1 MNKLRSIIPY
11 IYNDMINLVRDA
23 DDLETYSKN
32 LRSTT
37 EDGDVEWYEK
47 IFKNELWKME
57 KQIEILK
64 ENRNF
69 VFEFNYQT
77 ATDWF
82 NSRIEYLKE
91 CYLKEKKLKSW
102 NKIKK
107 FDYEL
112 WVRLIENNN
121 DDFDLLDYIMDGS
134 EYSDKIL
141 DELEFIENKNNHKFI
156 LEYIKTT
163 TK

>member
-1 MNKLRSIIPY
+1 MNKLRCIIPY
-11 IYNDMINLVRDA
+11 IYDDMINLVRHA
-23 DDLETYSKN
+23 DDLEIYIKN

-47 IFKNELWKME
+47 IFKDELSKME
-57 KQIEILK
+57 KQIEKLK
-64 ENRNF
+64 EDRNF
-69 VFEFNYQT
+69 VFDLSYKT
-77 ATDWF
+77 VSGWF
-82 NSRIEYLKE
+82 NFQIEYLKKY
-91 CYLKEKKLKSW
+91 YLKEKKLKSW

-121 DDFDLLDYIMDGS
+121 DYFDLLDYIMDGS

-156 LEYIKTT
+156 LEYIK
-163 TK
+163 KN

>member
-82 NSRIEYLKE
+82 NSRIE
-91 CYLKEKKLKSW
+91 
-102 NKIKK
+102 
-107 FDYEL
+107 
-112 WVRLIENNN
+112 
-121 DDFDLLDYIMDGS
+121 
-134 EYSDKIL
+134 
-141 DELEFIENKNNHKFI
+141 
-156 LEYIKTT
+156 
-163 TK
+163 

>member
-121 DDFDLLDYIMDGS
+121 DDFYLLDYIMDGS